1 MTKINKKLHWL
12 NLHCKNDFIV
22 SITENNKFNIR
33 FNGKKIREN
42 LSLHLLHR
50 ELDIFERKL
59 SFGKDL
65 DKIFNRIIKQR
76 G

>member
-22 SITENNKFNIR
+22 TINEDNEKFNIR
-33 FNGKKIREN
+33 FNGKKIRNN
-42 LSLHLLHR
+42 LSLHLLHK
-50 ELDIFERKL
+50 ELDDFERKL

-65 DKIFNRIIKQR
+65 DKLFKEL
-76 G
+76 